1 LSPGTGSSSELTVAV
16 LGAGGTIAPAV
27 VRDLAE
33 SEETSGLVPLDVN
46 EERATAVA
54 REHGG
59 PRVQVRTADAR
70 SGLAEQLSPER
81 CVDPD
86 DLFPELER
94 RGARFEMEVMDPV
107 GAA

>member
-1 LSPGTGSSSELTVAV
+1 LNELTVAV

-33 SEETSGLVPLDVN
+33 SEETSGLTLLDVN

-59 PRVQVRTADAR
+59 PGPRVQVRAADAR
-70 SGLAEQLSPER
+70 SGLAEQLSGHVIEASSRGHRVRVRAVTRGALP
-81 CVDPD
+81 
-86 DLFPELER
+86 LER
-94 RGARFEMEVMDPV
+94 EVMDSMV
-107 GAA
+107 AA